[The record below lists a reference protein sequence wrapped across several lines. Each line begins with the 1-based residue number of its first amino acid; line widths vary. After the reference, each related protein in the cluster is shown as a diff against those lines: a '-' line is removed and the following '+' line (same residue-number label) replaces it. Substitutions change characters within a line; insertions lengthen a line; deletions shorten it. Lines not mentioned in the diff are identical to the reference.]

1 MASKYRHVTDI
12 KLHTFSAACAL
23 IRIDVPD
30 FGVDALEDG
39 VS

>member
-1 MASKYRHVTDI
+1 VYTTICDKV
-12 KLHTFSAACAL
+12 ACAL